1 MDGNSRELMS
11 MHKQLK
17 RALAATVAAM
27 VLVFPAASFAQQSAQ
42 DAYKPQGQ
50 IEQDVQGD
58 QGGVGGSP
66 GAGGGSGGQQPAA
79 AAQNSGSGLPF
90 TGMDVALLAGAG
102 ALLLGAGVGMRRIA
116 HRQDLA

>member
-1 MDGNSRELMS
+1 
-11 MHKQLK
+11 MHTHLK
-17 RALAATVAAM
+17 RALAAAITVMA
-27 VLVFPAASFAQQSAQ
+27 LVFPAAAFAQQSAG

-50 IEQDVQGD
+50 IEQDVEGD

-66 GAGGGSGGQQPAA
+66 GAGGNSEQPAA
-79 AAQNSGSGLPF
+79 TASNSGSGLPF
-90 TGMDVALLAGAG
+90 TGVDVALLAGAG

>member
-1 MDGNSRELMS
+1 
-11 MHKQLK
+11 MHLHHLK
-17 RALAATVAAM
+17 RGLAAIVAALAMA
-27 VLVFPAASFAQQSAQ
+27 FPAVAVAQSGQ

-50 IEQDVQGD
+50 IEEDVGGD

-66 GAGGGSGGQQPAA
+66 GAGGGVAGESAA
-79 AAQNSGSGLPF
+79 AGPSGNAESGLPF

-116 HRQDLA
+116 HRQA

>member
-1 MDGNSRELMS
+1 M
-11 MHKQLK
+11 KIQLK
-17 RALAATVAAM
+17 RALAAGIAVTA
-27 VLVFPAASFAQQSAQ
+27 LVFPAGAFAQSAQ

-50 IEQDVQGD
+50 IEQDVEGD

-66 GAGGGSGGQQPAA
+66 GAGGGSGGEQPAA
-79 AAQNSGSGLPF
+79 ATANSGSGLPF

-102 ALLLGAGVGMRRIA
+102 ALLLGAGVGMRRLA